1 MTQTNPFLAGL
12 RGRCPRCG
20 EGELFV
26 GFLKFADSCAV
37 CGLDYSGED
46 AGDGPAVFIMFAVG
60 FIVVPMALVAEVVF
74 RPPLWLHFMLWLP
87 LTAGLSLALMRPFRA
102 IMFALQHQHSAAQGQ
117 IDGGDH
123 DGDSDG
129 NSAP

>member
-1 MTQTNPFLAGL
+1 MTETNPFLAGL

-20 EGELFV
+20 EGELFA
-26 GFLKFADSCAV
+26 GFLKFADHCPS
-37 CGLDYSGED
+37 CGLDFSGED

-74 RPPLWLHFMLWLP
+74 SPPLWLHFILWLP
-87 LTAGLSLALMRPFRA
+87 LTAGLSLVLMRPFRA
-102 IMFALQHQHSAAQGQ
+102 IMFALQHQHGAAEGR
-117 IDGGDH
+117 IDAG

-129 NSAP
+129 GRAP